1 MEAADSK
8 DSAAGLPDLAGVAF
22 GLLVQANYSAAGLT
36 RCAAAE
42 LEMVLL
48 VTGEGDENDDQ
59 GWHTVQG
66 EQEGEGLC
74 VLG

>member
-8 DSAAGLPDLAGVAF
+8 DSAAGLPDLVGVAF

-36 RCAAAE
+36 RHAAAE

-48 VTGEGDENDDQ
+48 VTGEGDENGDR